1 MSVGGGIVEHKFGS
15 DFAEADDAAVV
26 AAIAEGAR
34 AEAQAAARRLAAI
47 AELVRRKVC
56 DDDERQRSAFDPWDS
71 VAAEVAAAMTVGH
84 RRASGQMRIAQALR
98 ERLPQVAAL
107 FEQGGIN
114 ARIVS
119 TITWRTTL
127 IEDPEALAL
136 IDTALAQRASRLSPL
151 SERRLDDAV
160 DALVH
165 RFDPLA
171 VRKSKTAARSRDF
184 HFGDDDDP
192 AGTTSVWGRL
202 LATDAAALKRRLAE
216 MMKGLCDNDP
226 RSMGERR
233 SDAIGALGAG
243 QTQLACACG
252 SPTCAAASVQAS
264 NVQIHVIADQAAI
277 DSAAAAAA
285 ARENAAAAEHNAA
298 PAADGPAAHAA
309 EGNADRTTIGDRGG
323 DASPPAEGKKPQKRG
338 TAVLLG
344 HGALPTFLLPWLI
357 SRGAKV
363 RPIKMPGSEAES
375 RYQPSAAL
383 AEFVRMRDMY
393 CRAPGCDVPAD
404 LCDIDHTTPWPL
416 GPTHPSNLKCL
427 CRKNHL
433 MKTFCGGP
441 DGWRDIQLP
450 DGTVIWTAPSGL
462 TYTTHPGSKLFFE
475 WDTTTANLP
484 PPPDTPPPVTD
495 RAAKMPKRRRTRA
508 AEFAARIRAERAR
521 NVDPAPF

>member
-1 MSVGGGIVEHKFGS
+1 MAVGIPDVSVDDGIVEHMFGS

-56 DDDERQRSAFDPWDS
+56 DDDERQRSAFDPWDA

-107 FEQGGIN
+107 FEQGGIS

-171 VRKSKTAARSRDF
+171 VRKSKATARTRDF
-184 HFGDDDDP
+184 HFGDEDDP

-202 LATDAAALKRRLAE
+202 LATDAAALKRRVAE
-216 MMKGLCDNDP
+216 MMKGLCDDDP
-226 RSMGERR
+226 RSIGERR
-233 SDAIGALGAG
+233 ADAVGALAAG
-243 QTQLACACG
+243 HNQLACACG
-252 SPTCAAASVQAS
+252 SPTCAAAGVHAS
-264 NVQIHVIADQAAI
+264 NVLIHVIADQAAL
-277 DSAAAAAA
+277 D
-285 ARENAAAAEHNAA
+285 NATRATEGEAA
-298 PAADGPAAHAA
+298 P
-309 EGNADRTTIGDRGG
+309 TT
-323 DASPPAEGKKPQKRG
+323 EKRG

-344 HGALPTFLLPWLI
+344 QGALPTFLLPWLI

-363 RPIKMPGSEAES
+363 RPIKMPRSEAES

-427 CRKNHL
+427 CRKNHM

-441 DGWRDIQLP
+441 DGWRDVQLP
-450 DGTVIWTAPSGL
+450 DGTVIWTAPSGH

-484 PPPDTPPPVTD
+484 PPPDIPPPTPD

-521 NVDPAPF
+521 NADPAPF

>member
-1 MSVGGGIVEHKFGS
+1 MLVGIPDVSVGGGIVEHMFGS

-56 DDDERQRSAFDPWDS
+56 DDDERQRSAFDPWDA

-107 FEQGGIN
+107 FEQGGIS

-171 VRKSKTAARSRDF
+171 VRKSKTTARTRDF
-184 HFGDDDDP
+184 HFGDEDDA

-202 LATDAAALKRRLAE
+202 LATDAAALKRRVAE
-216 MMKGLCDNDP
+216 MMKGLCDDDP

-233 SDAIGALGAG
+233 ADAVGALAAG
-243 QTQLACACG
+243 HDQLACACG
-252 SPTCAAASVQAS
+252 SPTCAAAGVQAS
-264 NVQIHVIADQAAI
+264 NVLIHVIADQAAI
-277 DSAAAAAA
+277 DDATRITKGEAAATT
-285 ARENAAAAEHNAA
+285 EGEAA
-298 PAADGPAAHAA
+298 PATECDAVSTAFRDTGGTASP
-309 EGNADRTTIGDRGG
+309 RG
-323 DASPPAEGKKPQKRG
+323 DALRPKKRG

-363 RPIKMPGSEAES
+363 RPIKMPGSKAES

-404 LCDIDHTTPWPL
+404 LCDLDHTTPWPL

-427 CRKNHL
+427 CRKNHM

-450 DGTVIWTAPSGL
+450 DGTVIWTAPSGH
-462 TYTTHPGSKLFFE
+462 TYTTYPGSKLFFE

-484 PPPDTPPPVTD
+484 PPPDIPPPAPD
-495 RAAKMPKRRRTRA
+495 REAKMPKRRRTRA
-508 AEFAARIRAERAR
+508 AEFAARIKAERAR

>member
-1 MSVGGGIVEHKFGS
+1 MFGS

-56 DDDERQRSAFDPWDS
+56 DDDERQRSAFDPWDA

-107 FEQGGIN
+107 FEQGGIS

-165 RFDPLA
+165 GFDPLA
-171 VRKSKTAARSRDF
+171 VRKSKTTARTRDF
-184 HFGDDDDP
+184 HFGDEDDP

-202 LATDAAALKRRLAE
+202 LATDAAALKRRVAE
-216 MMKGLCDNDP
+216 MMKGLCDDDP
-226 RSMGERR
+226 RSIGERR
-233 SDAIGALGAG
+233 ADAVGALAAG
-243 QTQLACACG
+243 HNQLACACG
-252 SPTCAAASVQAS
+252 SPTCAAAGVQAS
-264 NVQIHVIADQAAI
+264 NVLIHVIADQAAV
-277 DSAAAAAA
+277 D
-285 ARENAAAAEHNAA
+285 NATRATEGAAA
-298 PAADGPAAHAA
+298 PAS
-309 EGNADRTTIGDRGG
+309 E
-323 DASPPAEGKKPQKRG
+323 KRG

-344 HGALPTFLLPWLI
+344 HGTLPTFLLPWLI

-363 RPIKMPGSEAES
+363 RPVKMPGSEDES

-427 CRKNHL
+427 CRKNHM

-441 DGWRDIQLP
+441 DGWRDVQLP
-450 DGTVIWTAPSGL
+450 DGTVIWTAPSGH

-484 PPPDTPPPVTD
+484 PPPDIPPPTPD

-521 NVDPAPF
+521 NADPAPF

>member
-1 MSVGGGIVEHKFGS
+1 DPGGIVEHMFGS
-15 DFAEADDAAVV
+15 EFAEADDAAVV

-34 AEAQAAARRLAAI
+34 AEAQAAARRFAAI
-47 AELVRRKVC
+47 AELVRRKVG
-56 DDDERQRSAFDPWDS
+56 DDDERNRSAFDPWDA

-107 FEQGGIN
+107 FEQGGIS

-127 IEDPEALAL
+127 IQDPEALAL
-136 IDTALAQRASRLSPL
+136 IDAALVHRASRLGPL
-151 SERRLDDAV
+151 SERRLDEAI

-171 VRKSKTAARSRDF
+171 VRTSETTARTRDF
-184 HFGDDDDP
+184 HFGDQDDP

-202 LATDAAALKRRLAE
+202 LATDAAALKRRVAE
-216 MMKGLCDNDP
+216 MMKGLCDGDP
-226 RSMGERR
+226 RSMAERR
-233 SDAIGALGAG
+233 ADAIGALATG
-243 QTQLACACG
+243 QDRLSCACG
-252 SPTCAAASVQAS
+252 SPTCAGAGSQAS
-264 NVQIHVIADQAAI
+264 NVVIHVMADQAAVN
-277 DSAAAAAA
+277 
-285 ARENAAAAEHNAA
+285 NATRATEGEAA
-298 PAADGPAAHAA
+298 P
-309 EGNADRTTIGDRGG
+309 TT
-323 DASPPAEGKKPQKRG
+323 EKRG

-344 HGALPTFLLPWLI
+344 HGALPPSLLPWLI
-357 SRGAKV
+357 SRGAKI
-363 RPIKMPGSEAES
+363 RPIKTPGLEAEP
-375 RYQPSAAL
+375 RYEPSAAL

-404 LCDIDHTTPWPL
+404 RCDIDHTIPWPL

-427 CRKNHL
+427 CRKHHM
-433 MKTFCGGP
+433 MKTFYGGP
-441 DGWRDIQLP
+441 DGWRDVQLP
-450 DGTVIWTAPSGL
+450 DGTVIWTAPSGR

-484 PPPDTPPPVTD
+484 PPPDIPPPAPH

-508 AEFAARIRAERAR
+508 AEFATRIKAERER
-521 NVDPAPF
+521 NADPAPF